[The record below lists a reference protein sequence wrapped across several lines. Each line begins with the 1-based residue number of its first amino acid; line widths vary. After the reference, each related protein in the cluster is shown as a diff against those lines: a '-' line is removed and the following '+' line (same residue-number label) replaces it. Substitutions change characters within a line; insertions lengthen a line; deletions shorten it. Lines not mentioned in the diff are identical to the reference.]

1 MDRFGLIGIS
11 HRRASVEEIGWFAQR
26 PSSLSELRSLL
37 GVDELFHVVTCN
49 RVELYWVGG
58 HGRESEKILRD
69 YADWLFPGDD
79 DRQRLAYSA
88 CYTLSGEA
96 VHRHLYSVVCG
107 LDSLVLGDDQVVGQ
121 VKRAIA
127 ESMKE
132 DACGPWLGMFGD
144 EALKLARRVRS
155 QVDFQQ
161 CASSV
166 SEVAALLLRK
176 EVRDLEHAR
185 VVMIGAGETIGI
197 LAPRLAGWKSTSL
210 HFVNRTGSAARKLA
224 ERHGGTWQ
232 PLAEFQAEP
241 VDFDCMATATASP
254 DPVFGPEHL
263 AKLPTPERSRLILDL
278 GVPADTDPK
287 LADSPHVRRSDL
299 IEIGR
304 CADEGSREAELVI
317 REVRP
322 YLRDAVVHFRERVFR
337 RQLNPIASK
346 LRESVTERAHTE
358 ADKWLG
364 GPLAHLSVEDKEHV
378 RRFAARLA
386 DQTVQVPLVA
396 LRKTLRDLPMGE
408 VLLERMRDAGRKAAG
423 IEE

>member
-26 PSSLSELRSLL
+26 PSSLSALRDVL
-37 GVDELFHVVTCN
+37 GVDEIFHVVTCN

-58 HGRESEKILRD
+58 NGRESEKILRD
-69 YADWLFPGDD
+69 YADWLFPGNEEK
-79 DRQRLAYSA
+79 QRLAYSA
-88 CYTLSGEA
+88 CYTLGGEA

-127 ESMKE
+127 ESMG
-132 DACGPWLGMFGD
+132 DGACGPWLGMFGD
-144 EALKLARRVRS
+144 EALKLARRVRA

-161 CASSV
+161 CATSV
-166 SEVAALLLRK
+166 SEVAALELRK
-176 EVRDLEHAR
+176 GVRDLEVAR

-197 LAPRLAGWKSTSL
+197 LAPRLAGWQGTQL

-224 ERHGGTWQ
+224 EKYGGTWQ

-254 DPVFGPEHL
+254 TPVFGPEHL
-263 AKLPTPERSRLILDL
+263 AKLPTPERPRVILDL
-278 GVPADTDPK
+278 GVPADTDPI
-287 LADSPHVRRSDL
+287 LGESPHVLRSDV

-304 CADEGSREAELVI
+304 CAEEGSREAELVI

-337 RQLNPIASK
+337 RQLNPIANK
-346 LRESVTERAHTE
+346 LRESVTDRAHTE
-358 ADKWLG
+358 AGKWLD
-364 GPLAHLSVEDKEHV
+364 GPLSHLSAEDKEHV

-396 LRKTLRDLPMGE
+396 LRKTLRGLPMGDL
-408 VLLERMRDAGRKAAG
+408 LLERMRSEGRKAAG